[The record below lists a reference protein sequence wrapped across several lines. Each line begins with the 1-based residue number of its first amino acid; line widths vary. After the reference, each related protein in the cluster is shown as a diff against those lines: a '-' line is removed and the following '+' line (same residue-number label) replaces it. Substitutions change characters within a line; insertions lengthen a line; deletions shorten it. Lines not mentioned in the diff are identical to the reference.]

1 MCIRRNLFLYVA
13 IQQASDQIWIVF
25 QTLNYWNFQNFSVL
39 AHILKRQLKL
49 ELKFSRD
56 MISIVSGLIRE
67 KILEVRNMKIIYV
80 NCGVK
85 NYMKVDHCSYRHNFC
100 SCERKPEKRFRLV
113 WDSNPWP
120 LWYRCSALP
129 TELTSQLGLVIKN
142 PWKDDEEVM
151 NIWKS

>member
-1 MCIRRNLFLYVA
+1 M
-13 IQQASDQIWIVF
+13 
-25 QTLNYWNFQNFSVL
+25 
-39 AHILKRQLKL
+39 HILELQLRL
-49 ELKFSRD
+49 ELKFSRY

-113 WDSNPWP
+113 RDSNP
-120 LWYRCSALP
+120 
-129 TELTSQLGLVIKN
+129 
-142 PWKDDEEVM
+142 
-151 NIWKS
+151 

>member
-1 MCIRRNLFLYVA
+1 M
-13 IQQASDQIWIVF
+13 
-25 QTLNYWNFQNFSVL
+25 NYWNFQNFLVL
-39 AHILKRQLKL
+39 MHIVKLQLRL
-49 ELKFSRD
+49 ELKFSRY

-80 NCGVK
+80 NCRVK

-113 WDSNPWP
+113 RDSNPWP

-129 TELTSQLGLVIKN
+129 TGLISQLGLVIKN
-142 PWKDDEEVM
+142 PWKDDEEVI